1 MEQKVY
7 IVGVGQKQRNF
18 FNKEFIMKKQGFTL
32 IELMVVVVIIGILAA
47 VAVPKLFGMIAKS
60 KASEVG
66 PAAGEYVKL
75 QDAYLA
81 EKGDSLGSWQK
92 IGYNM
97 FNNSNFDYYED
108 GTKVGDKGYV
118 ADNASASLETGKANA
133 WGAANKATLNDCP
146 IPASGASWK
155 LAVSKN
161 DEIGGSAVYE
171 ATTVDN
177 NCESLTPSFAKLTTK
192 KSS

>member
-1 MEQKVY
+1 M
-7 IVGVGQKQRNF
+7 
-18 FNKEFIMKKQGFTL
+18 
-32 IELMVVVVIIGILAA
+32 GIF
-47 VAVPKLFGMIAKS
+47 P
-60 KASEVG
+60 
-66 PAAGEYVKL
+66 GEYVKL

-118 ADNASASLETGKANA
+118 ADNASATLANGKPTA

-146 IPASGASWK
+146 IPTEGTSWK
-155 LAVSKN
+155 IAVEKN
-161 DEIGGSAVYE
+161 ADIGGSAVYE
-171 ATTVDN
+171 ATTSNN
-177 NCESLTPSFAKLTTK
+177 NCESLTPSFTKLTTK
-192 KSS
+192 KSST